1 MANTIYGN
9 LPPIEDTNNTTEF
22 FNNFYKQPTPG
33 VSSNINDA
41 VIGYFQ
47 SVTGDRE
54 SGITL
59 AAAVLFTAAQQGIT
73 PMEVV
78 DQFKQL
84 GSNTNTTTYPQW
96 KSGVNYS
103 AGITVIYNNQYF
115 VAMDNVPAS
124 TNFDDTMWTMLGDVQ
139 TSQNNSELTAYLTM
153 FLNLNRQGTSLL
165 GLSNQPQT
173 NKYVTRAILP

>member
-47 SVTGDRE
+47 SITGDRE

-78 DQFKQL
+78 DQFNRVTDP
-84 GSNTNTTTYPQW
+84 G
-96 KSGVNYS
+96 
-103 AGITVIYNNQYF
+103 
-115 VAMDNVPAS
+115 
-124 TNFDDTMWTMLGDVQ
+124 
-139 TSQNNSELTAYLTM
+139 ELTAYLTM